1 MTPIPVTPKT
11 PARAQVARTEPP
23 HAEPAAAPP
32 ARPQPAWDRRARPA
46 PPSVKTAARMQSQVT
61 LSALACALLLA
72 GCSTADTRRADEGD
86 GIRVPV
92 AAYVVSDDLLTAGLG
107 EAGLRSAVP
116 PAFALPEQPTARE
129 LRRRAVW
136 TNWRGIAD
144 LAPGG
149 GYGSV
154 YGALAPVPGRE
165 FHAFATLPGRRQPH
179 RVMLQLPDAFD
190 LGQRC
195 VIVTASSGSRGIY
208 GPIALAGAWGLP
220 RGCAVAYTDKGTG
233 TGYVD
238 TADGV
243 GVGLSG
249 QRAAPGEPVEF
260 SVAAAAPGNTA
271 AVAVKHAH
279 SGDNPE
285 ADWGRHVQQAAAFAL
300 GVLDQERPQGAPWT
314 SANTRVIAV
323 GVSNGAGAVLRAAEL
338 PGDWLDAAVA
348 VSPNVLPATGG
359 RALYDYGTEAALWMP
374 CALNASAFDTVL
386 LARPGGA
393 SNPAGAVR
401 CASLHAAGE
410 ITAIDP
416 RAQAEQA
423 RTAMHA
429 RGWSDAALAAG
440 ALSVGFD
447 LWRAV
452 DVTYA
457 SAYAGTGP
465 QQMPCGYRLA
475 ATAADGTARAP
486 TDAERQA
493 WWSDASGVPPG
504 AGVGIVDTLASGGDP
519 ALPGLRCLRAQWDE
533 AGGAVRAG
541 IARTQAGLPR
551 AGLPVVVVHGVDDG
565 LVPEAFSGGAYAR
578 WADASG
584 RPVSYWAVEN
594 AQHFDA
600 FLGLPALGSR
610 YVPMMPYGYR
620 ALDAVWAHVAE
631 GRPLPGDA
639 RIRTTPR
646 AFAGGALA
654 PLKAE
659 NLGTLP

>member
-1 MTPIPVTPKT
+1 MTQPPASAKT
-11 PARAQVARTEPP
+11 PARPP
-23 HAEPAAAPP
+23 SG
-32 ARPQPAWDRRARPA
+32 WDRRSRPVQPPTTPATPANKTPRLAVASVAIALALAACGATDTRPA
-46 PPSVKTAARMQSQVT
+46 EDLPRSGTP
-61 LSALACALLLA
+61 
-72 GCSTADTRRADEGD
+72 G
-86 GIRVPV
+86 
-92 AAYVVSDDLLTAGLG
+92 AAYAIDDDLLTAGLG
-107 EAGLRSAVP
+107 EAGLRSPVP
-116 PAFALPEQPTARE
+116 PAFADAEQPTAQE

-165 FHAFATLPGRRQPH
+165 YHAFATLPGRRQPH
-179 RVMLQLPDAFD
+179 RVMVQLPDAFN
-190 LGQRC
+190 LGERC

-238 TADGV
+238 TTDGV
-243 GVGLSG
+243 GAAISG
-249 QRAAPGEPVEF
+249 RRATADEPVEF
-260 SVAAAAPGNTA
+260 RVAGGAAGAAPG
-271 AVAVKHAH
+271 VAVKHAH

-285 ADWGRHVQQAAAFAL
+285 ADWGRHLQQAAAFAL
-300 GVLDQERPQGAPWT
+300 EVLEEARPQGAPWT

-338 PGDWLDAAVA
+338 PGDWLDGAVA
-348 VSPNVLPATGG
+348 VSPNVLPAQGG

-374 CALNASAFDTVL
+374 CALNAAAFDAVP

-393 SNPAGAVR
+393 KAPAGIVR
-401 CASLHAAGE
+401 CASLHASGDIGATE
-410 ITAIDP
+410 P
-416 RAQAEQA
+416 QAQAEQA
-423 RTAMHA
+423 RTAMNA
-429 RGWSDAALAAG
+429 RGWTDAALAAG
-440 ALSVGFD
+440 ALSTGFD

-457 SAYAGTGP
+457 SAYARAGVDS
-465 QQMPCGYRLA
+465 MPCGYRLA
-475 ATAADGTARAP
+475 ATAADGSARAA
-486 TDAERQA
+486 TKAERQA

-504 AGVGIVDTLASGGDP
+504 AGVGIVDSMASGSDP
-519 ALPGLRCLRAQWDE
+519 HLAGLRCLRGLWDD
-533 AGGAVRAG
+533 AAGAVRAG
-541 IARTQAGLPR
+541 IAQTQAGLPR
-551 AGLPVVVVHGVDDG
+551 EGLPVVVVHGLDDG

-600 FLGLPALGSR
+600 FLGLPALGMR

-620 ALDAVWAHVAE
+620 ALDAMWAKVAQ
-631 GRPLPGDA
+631 GTPLPADA
-639 RIRTTPR
+639 KLRTTPR
-646 AFAGGALA
+646 AFTNGTLA
-654 PLKAE
+654 PLAPG
-659 NLGTLP
+659 NLGALP